1 LRIRRDLLPGRG
13 LLVRAKGKVSQPL
26 SVAEH
31 ANQET
36 GGRGVTAAE
45 LDRICS
51 SDDALSSGMDGPRDE
66 LLRQGLIDARV
77 DLDLEY
83 EREREVLRRSSLSA
97 ALKTRLLTKLKD
109 QYRVRR
115 QPYMQ
120 QLAAF

>member
-1 LRIRRDLLPGRG
+1 LRIHRDLLPGRG
-13 LLVRAKGKVSQPL
+13 LLDRAKGKVSQPL
-26 SVAEH
+26 SVAGC
-31 ANQET
+31 ANWET
-36 GGRGVTAAE
+36 GGQGVTAAE

-51 SDDALSSGMDGPRDE
+51 SDDALSSGIGGPRDE
-66 LLRQGLIDARV
+66 LLRQGLIDALV

-109 QYRVRR
+109 QYCVRR

>member
-1 LRIRRDLLPGRG
+1 
-13 LLVRAKGKVSQPL
+13 
-26 SVAEH
+26 
-31 ANQET
+31 
-36 GGRGVTAAE
+36 
-45 LDRICS
+45 
-51 SDDALSSGMDGPRDE
+51 
-66 LLRQGLIDARV
+66 LRQGLIDARV

>member
-1 LRIRRDLLPGRG
+1 
-13 LLVRAKGKVSQPL
+13 
-26 SVAEH
+26 
-31 ANQET
+31 
-36 GGRGVTAAE
+36 VTAAE

-51 SDDALSSGMDGPRDE
+51 SDDARSSGMDGPRDE
-66 LLRQGLIDARV
+66 LLRQGLIDALV

-120 QLAAF
+120 QIAAF

>member
-1 LRIRRDLLPGRG
+1 
-13 LLVRAKGKVSQPL
+13 
-26 SVAEH
+26 
-31 ANQET
+31 
-36 GGRGVTAAE
+36 VTAAE

-66 LLRQGLIDARV
+66 LLRQGLIDALV

-83 EREREVLRRSSLSA
+83 EREREVLRRSSLVA
-97 ALKTRLLTKLKD
+97 TLTRLLTKLKD
-109 QYRVRR
+109 QYCVRR

>member
-1 LRIRRDLLPGRG
+1 M
-13 LLVRAKGKVSQPL
+13 
-26 SVAEH
+26 
-31 ANQET
+31 
-36 GGRGVTAAE
+36 TAAE
-45 LDRICS
+45 LDRIYS

-66 LLRQGLIDARV
+66 LLRQGLIDALV

-83 EREREVLRRSSLSA
+83 EREREVLRRSSLGA
-97 ALKTRLLTKLKD
+97 TLKTRLLTKLKD

>member
-1 LRIRRDLLPGRG
+1 
-13 LLVRAKGKVSQPL
+13 
-26 SVAEH
+26 
-31 ANQET
+31 
-36 GGRGVTAAE
+36 
-45 LDRICS
+45 
-51 SDDALSSGMDGPRDE
+51 MDGPRDE
-66 LLRQGLIDARV
+66 LLRQGLIDALV

-120 QLAAF
+120 QIAAF

>member
-1 LRIRRDLLPGRG
+1 
-13 LLVRAKGKVSQPL
+13 
-26 SVAEH
+26 
-31 ANQET
+31 
-36 GGRGVTAAE
+36 
-45 LDRICS
+45 
-51 SDDALSSGMDGPRDE
+51 MDGPRDE